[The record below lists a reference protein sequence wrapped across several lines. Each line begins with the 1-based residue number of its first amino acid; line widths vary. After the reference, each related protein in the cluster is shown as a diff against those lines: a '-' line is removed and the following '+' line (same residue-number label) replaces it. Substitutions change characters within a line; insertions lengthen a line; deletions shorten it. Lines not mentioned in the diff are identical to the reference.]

1 MLFTF
6 ESTVLLI
13 FGGPL
18 DNMSFVLALLCAS
31 RVAIEL
37 SGQSAVAVIH
47 VSTNETWEVR
57 TCEYI
62 TCVVTSFDSL
72 MQ

>member
-13 FGGPL
+13 FEGPL

-31 RVAIEL
+31 RVRL
-37 SGQSAVAVIH
+37 NSQGNQL
-47 VSTNETWEVR
+47 W
-57 TCEYI
+57 
-62 TCVVTSFDSL
+62 
-72 MQ
+72 Q